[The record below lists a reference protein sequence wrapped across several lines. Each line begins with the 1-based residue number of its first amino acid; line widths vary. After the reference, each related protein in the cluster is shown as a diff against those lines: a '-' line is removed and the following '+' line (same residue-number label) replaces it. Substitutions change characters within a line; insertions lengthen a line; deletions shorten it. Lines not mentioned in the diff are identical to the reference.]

1 MASITASPAITARI
15 PWRRAL
21 RWAFTAI
28 LAAGISGFVVGGI
41 LGRGAMRI
49 LAVTSPPIAQGRLT
63 DDAARVGQFTLSGS
77 FGLAVAVGMG
87 SALLVAPAYLLA
99 RRILPRSRW
108 GRVGGMALATGAV
121 GGALLVHDHP
131 SFDYTI
137 LQPTWLAV
145 AFFVAVPAGV
155 GALTAFLTELLAP
168 APGPRLPGRLA
179 HVWRGRAVTVVGTT
193 VYWLIV
199 AWGLYNI
206 GADVLS
212 LATDRASSAPWTL

>member
-1 MASITASPAITARI
+1 MASVTAPVTASPPLR
-15 PWRRAL
+15 WRTAL
-21 RWAFTAI
+21 RWVSSAI
-28 LAAGISGFVVGGI
+28 LAAGVSGFLVGGL

-49 LAVTSPPIAQGRLT
+49 LALTSPPIAQGRLT

-108 GRVGGMALATGAV
+108 GRVGGMALATGAA

-145 AFFVAVPAGV
+145 VFFVAIPAGV
-155 GALTAFLTELLAP
+155 GALAAFLTELLAP
-168 APGPRLPGRLA
+168 APGQPLPGRLGR
-179 HVWRGRAVTVVGTT
+179 VWRGRAVTVVGTT
-193 VYWLIV
+193 AYWLIV
-199 AWGLYNI
+199 AWGLYNL

-212 LATDRASSAPWTL
+212 LASDEASSAPWTL